1 MKAAISSMLNS
12 LRKLRRERDGAAM
25 TEAIL
30 AVPILVMLAFGVL
43 EFGSLFWQREQIETG
58 LRDAARYMA
67 RCRHDTA
74 VCQTVARNLAYY
86 GSVSAQSPP
95 RVPQWEAGA
104 SPITFAE
111 TVSAT
116 QTVVTAST
124 VHQLV
129 NSPLFGFL
137 GIDEITIT
145 SWHDQRV
152 IGW

>member
-1 MKAAISSMLNS
+1 MRKTKFMRIQLLR
-12 LRKLRRERDGAAM
+12 LRKENEGGAM
-25 TEAIL
+25 VEALL
-30 AVPILVMLAFGVL
+30 ALPVLTMLAFGML
-43 EFGSLFWQREQIETG
+43 EFGSMFWQREQIETG

-67 RCRHDTA
+67 RCRHEADT
-74 VCQTVARNLAYY
+74 CETTARNLAYY
-86 GSVSAQSPP
+86 GSVAAQAQP
-95 RVPQWEAGA
+95 RVPNWLPVE
-104 SPITFAE
+104 SPITFLE
-111 TVSAT
+111 TSGET

-124 VHQLV
+124 THQLV

>member
-1 MKAAISSMLNS
+1 
-12 LRKLRRERDGAAM
+12 M

-30 AVPILVMLAFGVL
+30 AVPILIILAFGML

-74 VCQTVARNLAYY
+74 ACQTTARNLAYY
-86 GSVSAQSPP
+86 GSVSAQSSA
-95 RVPQWEAGA
+95 RVPQWEADA

-111 TVSAT
+111 TVGAT
-116 QTVVTAST
+116 QTVVTATT
-124 VHQLV
+124 VHQLI
-129 NSPLFGFL
+129 NSPVFGFL

-145 SWHDQRV
+145 AWHDQRV